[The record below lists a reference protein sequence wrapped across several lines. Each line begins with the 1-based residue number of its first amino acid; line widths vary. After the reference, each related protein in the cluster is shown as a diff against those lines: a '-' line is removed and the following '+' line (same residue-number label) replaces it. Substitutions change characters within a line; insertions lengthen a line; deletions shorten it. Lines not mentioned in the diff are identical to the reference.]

1 VRKKKIIFFV
11 LVEFS
16 PGACDD
22 GSGVVILLELLSNLI
37 NDLTIT
43 FTDVHLI
50 VLLTNAEEIGSQGA
64 QAFITNHPWRS
75 NIYRFI
81 YIDAASCNEMA
92 NLVRMKPSNVVFY
105 IDLSDLYSSLF
116 FFVVVV
122 DYGL

>member
-1 VRKKKIIFFV
+1 
-11 LVEFS
+11 VEFS
-16 PGACDD
+16 PGGCDD

-75 NIYRFI
+75 NVHRFI

-92 NLVRMKPSNVVFY
+92 NLVRMKPSKVVFY
-105 IDLSDLYSSLF
+105 IDLSDLYSFL

>member
-1 VRKKKIIFFV
+1 
-11 LVEFS
+11 VEFS

-22 GSGVVILLELLSNLI
+22 GSGVVVLLELLSNLI

-50 VLLTNAEEIGSQGA
+50 VLLTNGEEMGLLGS

-75 NIYRFI
+75 NIHRFI
-81 YIDAASCNEMA
+81 NVDGVSCKEKA
-92 NLVRMKPSNVVFY
+92 YLVRMKPSKVVFY

-116 FFVVVV
+116 FVVVV